1 MSGRDQSKAVAR
13 DHALA
18 DYSRIAV
25 VIPALNE
32 ESSIGLVIQAIPRP
46 LVSEIIVVDNGST
59 DSTATVARTSGAT
72 VLSELKRGYGTAC
85 LTGIRHA
92 LDHGAEVIVF
102 LDGDFSDY
110 PEDLPGLVRPIL
122 DQGYDMVIGSRMIGN
137 RERGALLPQ
146 AVFGNWLACTLIRL
160 FWGYRFTDLGPFRA
174 VRSVALQRMKMRDPT
189 FGWTVEMQ
197 IKAAKLKLKCTEVP
211 VRYRKRIGTSKVTGT
226 VLGTVGEGCPGR
238 GRAGSRRAG
247 KVISPFSV
255 ARVAR
260 QGPER

>member
-1 MSGRDQSKAVAR
+1 MGEGNQLKTVPPGQKFGG
-13 DHALA
+13 HP
-18 DYSRIAV
+18 YVAV

-32 ESSIGLVIQAIPRP
+32 AFSIGLVIQAIPRP

-59 DSTATVARTSGAT
+59 DNTATVARASGAT
-72 VLSELKRGYGTAC
+72 VLSELKKGYGTAC

-92 LDHGAEVIVF
+92 IDHDAEVIVF

-110 PEDLPGLVRPIL
+110 PEDLPELVRPIL
-122 DQGYDMVIGSRMIGN
+122 DLEYDMVIGSRMIGR
-137 RERGALLPQ
+137 RERGAMLPQ
-146 AVFGNWLACTLIRL
+146 AVFGNWLACTLMRL

-174 VRSVALQRMKMRDPT
+174 VTVEALQHMKMFDPT

-226 VLGTVGEGCPGR
+226 VLGT
-238 GRAGSRRAG
+238 AGASVKILYTIFKYLVV
-247 KVISPFSV
+247 KV
-255 ARVAR
+255 
-260 QGPER
+260 